1 MHHESVG
8 ITSRAQ
14 WREWLERHHGRTEGI
29 WVVTYK
35 KGRGP
40 YVGYDD
46 LVEEALCFGWIDS
59 LGRRVDDDRTQ
70 LLMTPRKPRSK
81 WSRPNKERVA
91 RLTAEGRMAPAGLAT
106 VELAKQS
113 GTWEALDAVENLE
126 EPADLAAALDAVP
139 EARRQWDG
147 FPRSTRRAILEWIS
161 NAKREATRAKRVAET
176 VAEAAV
182 GRRANQWRQPGDRA

>member
-1 MHHESVG
+1 MQHESVG

-14 WREWLERHHGRTEGI
+14 WREWLERHHGRAEGV
-29 WVVTYK
+29 WVVTFK

-40 YVGYDD
+40 YVGYDA

-91 RLTAEGRMAPAGLAT
+91 RLAAEGRMAPAGMAV

-126 EPADLAAALDAVP
+126 EPADLTAALDAVP
-139 EARRQWDG
+139 EARRQWDE

-161 NAKREATRAKRVAET
+161 SAKREPTRAKRVAET

-182 GRRANQWRQPGDRA
+182 GRRANQWRRPGDRT